1 MCEKCVDIDKKIK
14 RYRDLLRS
22 ITDQRTVDEAQALI
36 ADLAAQKALP
46 FIRNDTSETSR
57 IAVADYGVGPHRIYR
72 LCDRAERGGRGYRL

>member
-22 ITDQRTVDEAQALI
+22 ITDQRAVDEAQALI
-36 ADLAAQKALP
+36 ADLVAQKAA

-72 LCDRAERGGRGYRL
+72 L